1 MDDGDITDRGD
12 FDRAVQARFPKARRH
27 RKELPTGFEDTFRV
41 GFVEV
46 GIRVWDTKL
55 HGTPS
60 YKPNVDGL
68 VIEVR
73 GIRQAVGG
81 SSAALWRKHG
91 SGWGEAC
98 EALDTLREELL
109 GLSHGLSRVCGR
121 KGTPVKISLLG
132 DDIDVTDL
140 I

>member
-91 SGWGEAC
+91 SGWVEAC
-98 EALDTLREELL
+98 EALDTAGGAARPVARVESRLRQERHPGEDQPL
-109 GLSHGLSRVCGR
+109 GR
-121 KGTPVKISLLG
+121 
-132 DDIDVTDL
+132 
-140 I
+140 